1 MAQTTN
7 TIIMIRPKA
16 FMYNQETATTN
27 AFQIGD
33 IATENAQDLALKEF
47 NAMVAELRANDV
59 QVMVFDDRPN
69 VDIPD
74 SIFPNNWFSTHDDAR
89 VVIYPMQAAN
99 RRLER
104 RHDIFDKLT
113 TYFLLEDI
121 IDLTAYEQEMK
132 YLEGTGSMVLDRD
145 TRICYACYS
154 QRTHQDVLKAF
165 ADQMGFEIIS
175 FDAVDEKNQPIYH
188 TNVLMCVGEKFLLYC
203 AEAIK
208 DSYQQQMIEQ
218 STSKQIIKI
227 SLAQMNAFAGN
238 MLEVKNNKGEALLL
252 MSKSA
257 YEALHPAQITQLEKY
272 CKILAFNIPTIE
284 NLGGGSVRCMCA
296 EVFLPHIKGKS

>member
-27 AFQIGD
+27 AFQMGD
-33 IATENAQDLALKEF
+33 TATENAQDLALKEF
-47 NAMVAELRANDV
+47 NAMVNEMRANDI
-59 QVMVFDDRPN
+59 QVMVFEDRPD
-69 VDIPD
+69 VDTPD

-89 VVIYPMQAAN
+89 VVLYPMQAAN

-104 RHDIFDKLT
+104 RHDIFDILSQ
-113 TYFLLEDI
+113 YFVLEDM
-121 IDLTAYEQEMK
+121 IDLSYYELKSK

-154 QRTHQDVLKAF
+154 PRTHQEVLKEF
-165 ADQMGFEIIS
+165 ADQMGYEIIA
-175 FDAVDEKNQPIYH
+175 FDAVDANNQPIYH

-208 DSYQQQMIEQ
+208 DSYQSKMIEQ
-218 STSKQIIKI
+218 STSKQIITI
-227 SLAQMNAFAGN
+227 SLKQMNAFAGN
-238 MLEVKNNKGEALLL
+238 MLEVKNKKGEQLLL

-257 YEALHPAQITQLEKY
+257 YEALHPEQITQLEKF
-272 CKILAFNIPTIE
+272 CKILAFSIPTIE
-284 NLGGGSVRCMCA
+284 TLGGGSVRCMCA
-296 EVFLPHIKGKS
+296 EVFLPPQHAKG